1 MQVGIG
7 RRSAGDIES
16 GAAYPAVDCQASSLG
31 DVSSDQVQAL
41 VAEYRVFG
49 RATPADK
56 LRLLTALQEKDHVV
70 LTTGDGTND
79 APILATADV
88 GEDERAATKGSL
100 YVCHKSLPVVSGGLD
115 SHGVL

>member
-7 RRSAGDIES
+7 RGTMVDIES
-16 GAAYPAVDCQASSLG
+16 GSAGTTFDCQASSLG
-31 DVSSDQVQAL
+31 DLSSAQVQAL
-41 VAEYRVFG
+41 VAESRVFG

-56 LRLLTALQEKDHVV
+56 LRLLSALQEGGHVV

-88 GEDERAATKGSL
+88 GEAMYASSYCGC
-100 YVCHKSLPVVSGGLD
+100 VI
-115 SHGVL
+115 